1 MRTNFTA
8 YQLQDP
14 DVAHC
19 EKALRACVHCGFCTS
34 TCPTYVL
41 LGNELDS
48 PRGRI
53 RLIQDMLESG
63 EKPSATAVKHIDRC
77 LSCLGCATTCPS
89 SVDYM
94 RLIDHARLFV
104 AERYDRPFLDRMV
117 RLGIAKILPRDWAF
131 RLMLLLG
138 KAARPI
144 ESWLPQQL
152 RRLIAA
158 TSGARAALAPMRS
171 HYRAQG
177 SAQKRVILLN
187 SCVQN
192 VLAPQINR
200 ATIAL
205 LTRLG
210 VDVLIPQGSGC
221 CGAISHH
228 LGRRAEAL
236 RFARANLNAWAVEL
250 QGGGIDAVLVNA
262 SGCGTMVKDYG
273 HLLRGEEKIA
283 ETAKTL
289 SERTQ
294 DITEFLTEIGYR
306 PTQKMPPLRVA
317 YHPPCSL
324 QHGQKIIGV
333 GEALLKSA
341 GFEVRDIPE
350 AHLCCGAAGTY
361 NLLEPEIAAQLRERK
376 AKHITHTRAHVLA
389 SGNLGCLQHLAG
401 ALDVPV
407 VHTVELLD
415 WAAGGERPKAL
426 PEGSHS

>member
-1 MRTNFTA
+1 MRTNFSTF
-8 YQLQDP
+8 QLKDP

-41 LGNELDS
+41 LGDELDS

-63 EKPSATAVKHIDRC
+63 ETPSPTAVKHIDRC

-104 AERYDRPFLDRMV
+104 AERYERPFVDRMV
-117 RLGIAKILPRDWAF
+117 RFGIAKILPRAWAF
-131 RLMLLLG
+131 RIMLLLG
-138 KAARPI
+138 KAARPF
-144 ESWLPQQL
+144 ERLLPVQL
-152 RRLIAA
+152 RRLTNA
-158 TSGARAALAPMRS
+158 TRDAQVHWSATRAIYP
-171 HYRAQG
+171 AQG
-177 SAQKRVILLN
+177 ERKKRVGLLAG
-187 SCVQN
+187 CVQD

-200 ATIAL
+200 ATISL

-210 VDVLIPQGSGC
+210 VEVVVPSGSAC
-221 CGAISHH
+221 CGAIPHH
-228 LGRRAEAL
+228 LGRRADTL
-236 RFARANLNAWAVEL
+236 GFIRANIEAWSNEL
-250 QGGGIDAVLVNA
+250 KGEGLDALVINA
-262 SGCGTMVKDYG
+262 SGCGTMVKDYV
-273 HLLRGEEKIA
+273 HLLRGDKLA
-283 ETAKTL
+283 DSAKKL
-289 SERTQ
+289 SAMTR
-294 DITEFLTEIGYR
+294 DITEFLTEIGYQ
-306 PTQKMPPLRVA
+306 PTAKLPELRIA

-324 QHGQKIIGV
+324 QHGQKIV
-333 GEALLKSA
+333 GLGEKLLKTA

-350 AHLCCGAAGTY
+350 GHLCCGAAGTY
-361 NLLEPEIAAQLRERK
+361 NLLEPEIAGRLRERK
-376 AKHITHTRAHVLA
+376 ANHVTHTRAHALA

-415 WAAGGERPKAL
+415 WAAGGERPRAL
-426 PEGSHS
+426 AERTG